1 MSTRRYV
8 ACAGKGTRVAVG
20 DGWTTVLVVASG
32 AFAAAAMWLGWQ
44 WHRVRV
50 RLQETHELLDA
61 RTTELE
67 SARLELQRLSTEDS
81 LTALANHE
89 QFLEFVEREWRRGR
103 REVHPVSLIF
113 LDVDHF
119 RSFNRQY
126 GRRAGDEC
134 LRQIGKAVEGLA
146 GRAGDLIARYHRD
159 EFAVVLSG
167 TDTAGALRV
176 ANKIRHAIEG
186 LEIPAPRDAE
196 TPHVTVSV
204 SVASATPD
212 RESNWEELDLI
223 KAARHALRDARAA
236 GGNRVLT
243 ATLDTPSTS
252 HVSAVND

>member
-1 MSTRRYV
+1 MEDV
-8 ACAGKGTRVAVG
+8 
-20 DGWTTVLVVASG
+20 WTTALLAVAAVVVGG
-32 AFAAAAMWLGWQ
+32 AIWLGWQ
-44 WHRVRV
+44 LR
-50 RLQETHELLDA
+50 RLQTSLREATDALET

-103 REVHPVSLIF
+103 RDGHPVSLVF

-167 TDTAGALRV
+167 TDTPGALRV
-176 ANKIRHAIEG
+176 ANRIRHAIEG
-186 LEIPAPRDAE
+186 LEIPASRDAE
-196 TPHVTVSV
+196 TAHVTVSV
-204 SVASATPD
+204 SVASAIPD
-212 RESNWEELDLI
+212 RQSNWEELDLI

-243 ATLDTPSTS
+243 ATIDAPSTS

>member
-1 MSTRRYV
+1 MPARQRLAYV
-8 ACAGKGTRVAVG
+8 GKGTRVTVR
-20 DGWTTVLVVASG
+20 DGWTTVLLVASL
-32 AFAAAAMWLGWQ
+32 AFAAAAVWLGWQ
-44 WHRVRV
+44 WSRV
-50 RLQETHELLDA
+50 RLKLREARELLDP

-103 REVHPVSLIF
+103 REKQPVSLIF

-119 RSFNRQY
+119 RSFNRQF
-126 GRRAGDEC
+126 GRPAGDDC

-167 TDTAGALRV
+167 TDTTGALRV
-176 ANKIRHAIEG
+176 ANKIRQAVEN
-186 LEIPAPRDAE
+186 LEIPAARDAE
-196 TPHVTVSV
+196 SIHVTVSV
-204 SVASATPD
+204 SVASAIPD

-243 ATLDTPSTS
+243 ATLDTPSS
-252 HVSAVND
+252 SQVSTINE

>member
-1 MSTRRYV
+1 V
-8 ACAGKGTRVAVG
+8 EDA
-20 DGWTTVLVVASG
+20 WTTVLLVASS
-32 AFAAAAMWLGWQ
+32 ASAASAVWLWLQ
-44 WHRVRV
+44 WSRVRNKL
-50 RLQETHELLDA
+50 REAHELLDS

-103 REVHPVSLIF
+103 REKQPVSLIF

-119 RSFNRQY
+119 RAFNRQY

-186 LEIPAPRDAE
+186 LEIPAAREAD
-196 TPHVTVSV
+196 TPNVTVSV
-204 SVASATPD
+204 SVASAVPD

-243 ATLDTPSTS
+243 ATLDAPSTS
-252 HVSAVND
+252 HVSAIND

>member
-1 MSTRRYV
+1 MPARQGLAYV
-8 ACAGKGTRVAVG
+8 GKGTRVTVG
-20 DGWTTVLVVASG
+20 DGWTTVLLVASI
-32 AFAAAAMWLGWQ
+32 ALAATAVWLGWQ
-44 WHRVRV
+44 WNRA
-50 RLQETHELLDA
+50 RLKLREARELLDA

-103 REVHPVSLIF
+103 REKQPVSLIF

-167 TDTAGALRV
+167 TDTTGALRV
-176 ANKIRHAIEG
+176 ANKIRQAIEN
-186 LEIPAPRDAE
+186 LEIPAARDAD
-196 TPHVTVSV
+196 TQHVTVSV
-204 SVASATPD
+204 SVASAVPD

-243 ATLDTPSTS
+243 ATLETPSGS
-252 HVSAVND
+252 QVSTINE

>member
-1 MSTRRYV
+1 MP
-8 ACAGKGTRVAVG
+8 ANPQDGCAGKGTRVTVE
-20 DGWTTVLVVASG
+20 DGLVTVLIAASVVFG
-32 AFAAAAMWLGWQ
+32 AGAAWLGWQ
-44 WHRVRV
+44 VR
-50 RLQETHELLDA
+50 RLQAALRETSAALET

-103 REVHPVSLIF
+103 RESNPVSLIF

-167 TDTAGALRV
+167 TGAAGALRV

-186 LEIPAPRDAE
+186 LEIPAARDAD

-204 SVASATPD
+204 SVACAIPD
-212 RESNWEELDLI
+212 RQSNWEELDLI

-243 ATLDTPSTS
+243 ATLDAPSIS
-252 HVSAVND
+252 HISAVAD

>member
-1 MSTRRYV
+1 M
-8 ACAGKGTRVAVG
+8 G
-20 DGWTTVLVVASG
+20 DGWTTVLLVGSI
-32 AFAAAAMWLGWQ
+32 AFAASAGWLGWQ
-44 WHRVRV
+44 WNRV
-50 RLQETHELLDA
+50 RLKLREARELLDA

-103 REVHPVSLIF
+103 REKQPVSLIF

-126 GRRAGDEC
+126 GRRAGDDC
-134 LRQIGKAVEGLA
+134 LRQIGKAVEGLV

-167 TDTAGALRV
+167 TDIAGALRV
-176 ANKIRHAIEG
+176 ANKMRSAIEN
-186 LEIPAPRDAE
+186 LEIPAARDADAA
-196 TPHVTVSV
+196 HVTVSV
-204 SVASATPD
+204 SVASAIPD

-243 ATLDTPSTS
+243 ATLDGPPSS
-252 HVSAVND
+252 DVSTINE

>member
-1 MSTRRYV
+1 MPVRRNVVY
-8 ACAGKGTRVAVG
+8 AGKGTRVTVDEGSTTALLVATGLIAVG
-20 DGWTTVLVVASG
+20 AS
-32 AFAAAAMWLGWQ
+32 WLGWQ
-44 WHRVRV
+44 FRGLQA
-50 RLQETHELLDA
+50 RLREATDALET

-67 SARLELQRLSTEDS
+67 SARLELLRLSTEDS

-103 REVHPVSLIF
+103 RDGNPISLVF

-134 LRQIGKAVEGLA
+134 LRQIGKALEGLA

-167 TDTAGALRV
+167 TETAGALRV

-186 LEIPAPRDAE
+186 LEIPAARDAD

-204 SVASATPD
+204 SVASAVPD
-212 RESNWEELDLI
+212 RQSNWEELDLI

-252 HVSAVND
+252 HVTVAGE